1 MSQENVEIAGRAL
14 AAYNWRDVDSIALY
28 VTTDFEWFPALPGT
42 VEGVA
47 LDGYRGR
54 EGIETYLGEI
64 GDTWEKLR
72 VLGDEFRDLGDR
84 VLVLGRVKGRGRGS
98 GVEVEAPLAIIF
110 DFRDGKMSRSK
121 AYLDHDEALRAAG
134 LAE

>member
-1 MSQENVEIAGRAL
+1 MV
-14 AAYNWRDVDSIALY
+14 
-28 VTTDFEWFPALPGT
+28 PG
-42 VEGVA
+42 A
-47 LDGYRGR
+47 SWDGRGR
-54 EGIETYLGEI
+54 LASTATGDAKASKPTSARSATLG
-64 GDTWEKLR
+64 EKLR